1 MDRDVYAKLLANLE
15 DLKDLITGMSGDISD
30 LETAVTTNS
39 GNITGLQTLI
49 ATKLTEIIITG
60 TIPTEG
66 ACSEEVGALA
76 DIKGWQWL
84 VETSANIWSD
94 LNQVTYYNNT
104 NSSIYLHLEGTAAG
118 YRGKDYK
125 LIVYKLN
132 QPEPAGG

>member
-1 MDRDVYAKLLANLE
+1 MDRDVYAKLLANL
-15 DLKDLITGMSGDISD
+15 
-30 LETAVTTNS
+30 
-39 GNITGLQTLI
+39 QTLA
-49 ATKLTEIIITG
+49 ATKIIPIIITG
-60 TIPTEG
+60 TIPTAG

-104 NSSIYLHLEGTAAG
+104 NNSIYLHLEGTAAG

-132 QPEPAGG
+132 QPAAGG

>member
-1 MDRDVYAKLLANLE
+1 MDRDVYAKLLANLS
-15 DLKDLITGMSGDISD
+15 DVKDLITGMSGDVS
-30 LETAVTTNS
+30 TKVTP
-39 GNITGLQTLI
+39 
-49 ATKLTEIIITG
+49 IIITG
-60 TIPTEG
+60 KIPSEG

-104 NSSIYLHLEGTAAG
+104 NSSIYLHLEGTASG
-118 YRGKDYK
+118 YRGKNYK